1 MAVKN
6 ARTINEYKIMKWVE
20 ETFVPGSV
28 SIEFISDTS
37 AIITDHNYETMKLT
51 IVNDEVVVG

>member
-20 ETFVPGSV
+20 EAFVPGSV
-28 SIEFISDTS
+28 SIEFISDAS
-37 AIITDHNYETMKLT
+37 AIITDRNNETMKLT